1 MGQVVNIKIKINDN
15 LKEVAVDA
23 ESLGKAIDEVT
34 GKSDSLNTSIV
45 RLGSVSQIA
54 EAAASAFGQ
63 LTDLFKG
70 LTDAAATQSIA
81 ETRLGQAMSN
91 TMGATDAEVQSIKD
105 LCSAQQR
112 LGVIGDEVQL
122 AAAQELATYLE
133 YSDSLKAIIPVMND
147 MAAQQYGLGAS
158 AESVTQIATM
168 LGKVMNGQTEALS
181 RYGYKFDEAQKHI
194 LQYGTE
200 AERAAVLV
208 DVVSESVG
216 GMNEAL
222 AQTPAGRMQQL
233 ANSFGDMKERLGQ
246 AVQSMMPFLSG
257 FNTLAQGILTVT
269 KLATA
274 FKALANST
282 ALAKVQSMAM
292 AVAQKTQAAAARLLG
307 VSETAAATATGVLKT
322 QIIALQAAMTMGL
335 SLAITGI
342 IELISRLIG
351 RSREATDAIGGTTD
365 AVEEADEAY
374 LAFRDT
380 TRDAGSEI
388 NVYKAKLED
397 IIKHHK
403 NDAQMVEELNGKY
416 GESFGYYNDAAT
428 WYDILVAKSEAY
440 CRQLGYEAQAKVIA
454 AKKAEKEMELEA
466 VRKKM
471 KGMEK
476 DGTAQEKHFGFVH
489 NADNKIAGWGTEYR
503 DTDAYAGLKGQD
515 ANLVKEISELDGQFQ
530 SCTDN
535 MIAAQKELRSG
546 MENTSVAAGWEE
558 MSLAQLTKAIQEQ
571 KGVVESLAGVD
582 EKQAAAE
589 SKLLRQMESRKK
601 SLEGRY
607 GLGSG
612 SSGGKKSEFDG
623 SKLIENATTYNE
635 LGNNIK
641 YYQRELENTN
651 LAEKSNIAVINQKI
665 AALKAAQKAIEII
678 PVEDVEKK
686 LKVKLKPDTGQTA
699 QEFGSVLKDIQDD
712 ISAEIDS
719 IIGPM
724 GTGLDMELELTLAT
738 KVEGAEFAKQQIQT
752 LQKMLAVATGDQK
765 KAVQDAIGYWSQ
777 FSATQA
783 ETKTKGEGVAESLG
797 AISSVVGTLTGEVE
811 GSTAG
816 WLAWASQVL
825 ASIGE
830 AIPKLVSL
838 ATANTA
844 VAATGA
850 AASVA
855 NIPYVG
861 WIMAGAAAL
870 GLAATLASIPKFADG
885 GIAYGPTLGIFGEYA
900 GASNNPEVVAP
911 LDKLKDLLGTD
922 SGSGTEK
929 VEFSIRGDR
938 LVALIDKRIR
948 AIMRNG

>member
-63 LTDLFKG
+63 LTDLFRG

-246 AVQSMMPFLSG
+246 AVQSMMPFVSG

-282 ALAKVQSMAM
+282 ALAKVQSIAM

-365 AVEEADEAY
+365 AVEEADDAY

-489 NADNKIAGWGTEYR
+489 DADNKIAGWGTEYR
-503 DTDAYAGLKGQD
+503 DTDAYAGLKGQNAD
-515 ANLVKEISELDGQFQ
+515 LEKDISELDGQFQ
-530 SCTDN
+530 TCTDN

-589 SKLLRQMESRKK
+589 SRLLRQMESRKK

-607 GLGSG
+607 GLGNG
-612 SSGGKKSEFDG
+612 SSGSKKNEFDG
-623 SKLIENATTYNE
+623 SAFIENATTYNE

-665 AALKAAQKAIEII
+665 AALKKAQKAIELLSG
-678 PVEDVEKK
+678 DVEKK
-686 LKVKLKPDTGQTA
+686 LDIKLKPDTGQTV
-699 QEFGSVLKDIQDD
+699 QEFESVLKDIQEG
-712 ISAEIDS
+712 ITTEIDS

-797 AISSVVGTLTGEVE
+797 AIGSLVGTLSGEVE

-816 WLAWASQVL
+816 WLAWGSQVL
-825 ASIGE
+825 SSVAE

-911 LDKLKDLLGTD
+911 LDKLKDLLGAD
-922 SGSGTEK
+922 NGSGAEK

-938 LVALIDKRIR
+938 LVAMVDKRIR